1 MTSNQ
6 SNEFR
11 VSSDGS
17 LPVPQYAEPTFP
29 EILTLGEEG
38 NSFIVQITDLP
49 PGVQMA
55 MAPPNILQ
63 ISRNTSQTQKSL
75 LLMRFIV
82 NMTYRIGKVS
92 GAIKND
98 LTEEEVD
105 GMTVG
110 IWQWLGTSGL
120 LTTITP
126 PMLLEWLATTRM
138 ELATMQAQAKP

>member
-1 MTSNQ
+1 MTNDT
-6 SNEFR
+6 F
-11 VSSDGS
+11 
-17 LPVPQYAEPTFP
+17 PVPQYAEPTFP
-29 EILTLGEEG
+29 DLLTLGEEG
-38 NSFIVQITDLP
+38 NSFVVQITDLP
-49 PGVQMA
+49 PGVQMS

-63 ISRNTSQTQKSL
+63 INRTTNQTQRSL

-120 LTTITP
+120 LTTVTP
-126 PMLLEWLATTRM
+126 PMLVEWLAKTRM
-138 ELATMQAQAKP
+138 ELATMQQTQP